1 MRFIELYD
9 RVIDWPGLV
18 ELTVMIGAALV
29 LIIFAGL
36 LLSIGRLRLFA
47 RSAGILGVLAI
58 MVAMFVIHEQT
69 DHEKVS
75 PNVTV
80 TRSRY
85 PETTRF
91 QIRVALLGLPAAAVV
106 VMTTVLTFTRRRL
119 RSTVPNHLKEG
130 RKLLGLGQCDAA
142 LREVNK
148 ALEISSYLGDAYYQ
162 RGCVYEALG
171 AIDLALADFNQALRC
186 DAQIPQAYLHRGRIR
201 TEKGVLDSALAD
213 FDQVMIM
220 RPNHP
225 ECYLNRGVCL
235 AEKGMLTDAFLD
247 FQRVLKLTNHSEY
260 AEPARYYLNQLG
272 GENPLHVPCPLA
284 GVNGTTHALNAAP
297 TQPPA

>member
-1 MRFIELYD
+1 MTFVELYD
-9 RVIDWPGLV
+9 RAINWPGPV
-18 ELTVMIGAALV
+18 ELTVIFGAALV
-29 LIIFAGL
+29 LITLAAL

-47 RSAGILGVLAI
+47 RIAGVLGVIAI
-58 MVAMFVIHEQT
+58 MVAMFVIHEQS
-69 DHEKVS
+69 DQKKVGRYL
-75 PNVTV
+75 TV

-85 PETTRF
+85 PEPTRF
-91 QIRVALLGLPAAAVV
+91 QIRVALVGLPAAAVG
-106 VMTTVLTFTRRRL
+106 VMTAVFTSTRRRL
-119 RSTVPNHLKEG
+119 RSSVPNRLKEG
-130 RKLLGLGQCDAA
+130 RKLLVLGQCDAA
-142 LREVNK
+142 LREFNK
-148 ALEISSYLGDAYYQ
+148 ALEISPYLGDAYYQ

-247 FQRVLKLTNHSEY
+247 FQRVLKLTNHSDY
-260 AEPARYYLNQLG
+260 SEPAGFYLNQFG
-272 GENPLHVPCPLA
+272 GETPC
-284 GVNGTTHALNAAP
+284 
-297 TQPPA
+297 